1 MTPAPT
7 ASTGTP
13 GPAPFLRALRRLAL
27 SAPVAGAL
35 LVPSPGAWAQAQEPP
50 PERIFVEGRVW
61 TGDDDIPAATAFAV
75 EDGRFIAVGSDAG
88 IRALA
93 GPETEVVSLEGR
105 RVVPG
110 FNDAHWHFPSRPS
123 VSLEGAGTVV
133 EIRRRLTRF
142 ASGLPPGAWL
152 VGRGWT
158 PTAFPGG
165 EPHRRS
171 LDDAFPDRPVVL
183 TDRDGHQALVNRAA
197 LERAGIDDG
206 TPDPEDGRIVRG
218 PEGRPTGLLQEAAAG
233 LVRDLLPRPSA
244 EEVHAALLAEM
255 EKAASFGITSVQ
267 NASSGGLGARELAAI
282 RRALDDGT
290 MTVRWRAAVPFERD
304 PSEERLRELAALR
317 DAWDGPIL
325 RTGIAKGM
333 LDGTVDAKT
342 AAMLEPYVGGGTGL
356 PMWTREELD
365 RAVAAY
371 DRAGL
376 QVQLHAIGDRAIRM
390 ALDAF
395 EHARAVN
402 GPRDHRHRIEHVEV
416 PAEEDLPRFREL
428 GVVASTQAVFATP
441 DATALE
447 SYARLLGPERM
458 RRANNFR
465 QFDEAGAV
473 QAFGSDYPVFTMDP
487 LRGIWTAVTRQLPDG
502 TPPGGWNPEGRI
514 SVEAALRHYTRDAA
528 WAEFAEEEKGRI
540 APGLRADF
548 VVLSHDI
555 VEGGEEALAEARV
568 LETWLGGRRTF
579 PAQAR

>member
-13 GPAPFLRALRRLAL
+13 GRTPLVRALRLVLLA
-27 SAPVAGAL
+27 APVAAAL
-35 LVPSPGAWAQAQEPP
+35 LLPAPGAWAQAQEPP

-61 TGDDDIPAATAFAV
+61 TADDGIPAATAFAV
-75 EDGRFIAVGSDAG
+75 GDGRFIAVGSDAG

-123 VSLEGAGTVV
+123 VSLEGAATVV

-142 ASGLPPGAWL
+142 AEALPPEAWL

-158 PTAFPGG
+158 PTDFPGN
-165 EPHRRS
+165 EPHRQY
-171 LDDAFPDRPVVL
+171 LDDVVPDRPVIL
-183 TDRDGHQALVNRAA
+183 TDRDGHQALVNGVA
-197 LERAGIDDG
+197 LERAGIDG
-206 TPDPEDGRIVRG
+206 ETPDPEDGRIVRG
-218 PEGRPTGLLQEAAAG
+218 PEGRPSGLLQEAAAG

-333 LDGTVDAKT
+333 LDGTVDART

-356 PMWTREELD
+356 PMWTQEELD

-447 SYARLLGPERM
+447 SYAPLLGPERM
-458 RRANNFR
+458 RRANDFR

-502 TPPGGWNPEGRI
+502 TPPGGWNPEGCI

-568 LETWLGGRRTF
+568 VETWLGGRRTF
-579 PAQAR
+579 RAGGR